1 MFLELGFK
9 DHYYGFHVT
18 PIDIARKI
26 LFDKKGNFDDTYL
39 RKKGINEKGLLYC
52 LERLINEDKCPI
64 TYEIVKIDFS
74 HPINQKKIS
83 CRLSFLFPQI
93 I

>member
-39 RKKGINEKGLLYC
+39 RKKGINEKGLL
-52 LERLINEDKCPI
+52 
-64 TYEIVKIDFS
+64 
-74 HPINQKKIS
+74 
-83 CRLSFLFPQI
+83 
-93 I
+93 